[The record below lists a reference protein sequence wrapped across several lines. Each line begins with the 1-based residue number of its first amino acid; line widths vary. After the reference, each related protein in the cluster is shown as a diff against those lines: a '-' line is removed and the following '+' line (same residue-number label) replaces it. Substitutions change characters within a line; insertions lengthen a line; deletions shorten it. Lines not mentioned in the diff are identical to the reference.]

1 MFTPP
6 PSPLPVPFKYLDGTP
21 LVSSPLPALP
31 ASHQRAMDPAFK
43 LSSPPAPAKYP
54 ARERGE
60 HASVLAIQDRK
71 RQTGWRTYIMAITF
85 PLLLVLVTLSTRYF
99 ALPLF
104 MDSVAPSWTSD
115 SVHSLQRRQ
124 DGSNAVPA
132 GVPPSNS
139 STPSGSGIIFP
150 TFGTVLSSTPP
161 TPTQSPSPGVPGIPT
176 SPPVLPTPFPQPFD
190 TTLANNFTTT
200 SCESFFTNMTQ
211 SAPFRQCRPFSFLS
225 QTSSAFLQAQANLT
239 ALNIDIWGTCN
250 TPVDVD
256 QCTANM
262 GWFASNLPVAC
273 SQDKSEQNQMVL
285 QALAG
290 LQLYSLMREVACITD
305 QNTSAYCYVEAAS
318 SPNPSDLYFY
328 SLPYGTPLPNNT
340 TPTCSTCTK
349 SMMTL
354 FGAVAGSIDGLK
366 QTYSSAVDIASSK
379 CGSSYI
385 HTQSNLSS
393 SSATPWIG
401 DTAMSRWS
409 ILVILCVTLV
419 ELL

>member
-6 PSPLPVPFKYLDGTP
+6 PSPLPVPLEYSDDT
-21 LVSSPLPALP
+21 LVSSPT
-31 ASHQRAMDPAFK
+31 SHQRSMDPAFK
-43 LSSPPAPAKYP
+43 LSSPSAPEKYP
-54 ARERGE
+54 ARERRE
-60 HASVLAIQDRK
+60 HASALAIQDRK
-71 RQTGWRTYIMAITF
+71 RQTGWRTYIMATTL

-104 MDSVAPSWTSD
+104 MDSTAPNWTSSD
-115 SVHSLQRRQ
+115 PVHFLQRRQ
-124 DGSNAVPA
+124 DGPNPVSA

-139 STPSGSGIIFP
+139 TPSGSGITFP

-161 TPTQSPSPGVPGIPT
+161 TPTQSPSPGVPTIPA
-176 SPPVLPTPFPQPFD
+176 SSPVLPTPFPQPFD

-200 SCESFFTNMTQ
+200 SCESFFLNMTQ

-225 QTSSAFLQAQANLT
+225 QTSSAFLQAQSNLT

-273 SQDKSEQNQMVL
+273 SRDKSEQNQMVL

-290 LQLYSLMREVACITD
+290 LQLYSLMREVACMAD
-305 QNTSAYCYVEAAS
+305 QNNSSYCYIGAAS
-318 SPNPSDLYFY
+318 SSNPSDLYFY

-385 HTQSNLSS
+385 HSQSNLSS
-393 SSATPWIG
+393 SSATPLIG

-409 ILVILCVTLV
+409 ILVILCATLV
-419 ELL
+419 GLL